1 MADRNVVNTATLDT
15 LRTTYNSTAADV
27 GDIAS
32 VTGASGVIASAT
44 DIVEAIVAMNTEVT
58 GIKTGA
64 TTFESQITFEGSTD
78 DAYETTLAVTDP
90 TADRTITFPDA
101 SGTLVITDATQTLTN
116 KTLTSPTI
124 NAGTLSGAFTGTA
137 DLTGLVLSGASPLVF
152 EGATANAY
160 ETTLTITDPTADR
173 VITIPNATDTLV
185 GKATTDTLTNKSYD
199 LGGTGNVMTGSLA
212 EFNSALQ
219 SDSFVSLTGSETLT
233 NKTLTSPTINGGTF
247 SGSFTGTQDLT
258 GLVMSGASPLVFEG
272 ATDDAYETTLAFTDP
287 TADRTITIPNATDTL
302 VGKATTDTLTNKTID
317 LDSNTLT
324 GSLAEF
330 NSALQS
336 ATFVSLTGSETLT
349 NKTLTSPTINGG
361 TFSGTF
367 TGTQNL
373 SGVVMSGSSPLVFE
387 GATDDAYETT
397 LAFTD
402 PTADRTITF
411 FNATDTL
418 VGKATTDTFTNK
430 SIDLDSN
437 TLTGSLAE
445 FNSALQSDSFV
456 SLTGSETLTNKT
468 LTAPTITSGVLNT
481 GVSGSAVLDEDNMS
495 SNSATKVA
503 TQQSI
508 KAYVDAQITAQDLDF
523 AGDSGTGSI
532 DLDSQTFTITGGT
545 GIDTSISGQTVTIA
559 IDNTIVTK
567 TGTQTLT
574 NKTLTSPTLN
584 SPTITNL
591 TATALN
597 LTDSSIVFEG
607 ATADAY
613 ETTLTVVD
621 PTADRTITIPNETGT
636 LITSASAA
644 TNAFSV
650 ALAAA
655 LG

>member
-1 MADRNVVNTATLDT
+1 MADRSVATTDTLDT

-32 VTGASGVIASAT
+32 VTGASGIIASAT
-44 DIVEAIVAMNTEVT
+44 DIVEAVTLMNTEVNA
-58 GIKTGA
+58 IKAGTA
-64 TTFESQITFEGSTD
+64 TFETKITFEGATD
-78 DAYETTLAVTDP
+78 DAHETILAITDP

-101 SGTLVITDATQTLTN
+101 TGTVVTTTATQTLTN

-124 NAGTLSGAFTGTA
+124 AGGTFSGTFTGTQ
-137 DLTGLVLSGASPLVF
+137 DLTSVVLAGGSPLVF
-152 EGATANAY
+152 EGAS
-160 ETTLTITDPTADR
+160 AD
-173 VITIPNATDTLV
+173 AH
-185 GKATTDTLTNKSYD
+185 
-199 LGGTGNVMTGSLA
+199 
-212 EFNSALQ
+212 
-219 SDSFVSLTGSETLT
+219 
-233 NKTLTSPTINGGTF
+233 
-247 SGSFTGTQDLT
+247 
-258 GLVMSGASPLVFEG
+258 
-272 ATDDAYETTLAFTDP
+272 ETTLAVVDP
-287 TADRTITIPNATDTL
+287 TADRTVSIPNATDTL

-317 LDSNTLT
+317 LDSNTVT

-336 ATFVSLTGSETLT
+336 VSFTTLTGTETLT

-361 TFSGTF
+361 TFSGSF
-367 TGTQNL
+367 TGTSNLTGLVL
-373 SGVVMSGSSPLVFE
+373 SGASPLVFE
-387 GATDDAYETT
+387 GATDDAHETT
-397 LAFTD
+397 LAFVD
-402 PTADRTITF
+402 PTGDRTITF

-430 SIDLDSN
+430 TIDLDAN

-445 FNSALQSDSFV
+445 FNSALQSNSFV

-468 LTAPTITSGVLNT
+468 LTTPTITSGVLNT
-481 GVSGSAVLDEDNMS
+481 GVSGSAVLDEDNLA

-508 KAYVDAQITAQDLDF
+508 KAYVDANITAEDLDITS
-523 AGDSGTGSI
+523 DSGTIAI
-532 DLDSQTFTITGGT
+532 DLDSETLTIAGGT
-545 GIDTSISGQTVTIA
+545 GLASTGSSNTITMSIDSTVT
-559 IDNTIVTK
+559 TL

-574 NKTLTSPTLN
+574 NKTLTSPTIN
-584 SPTITNL
+584 SPTITTL

-597 LTDSSIVFEG
+597 LTDASIIFEG
-607 ATADAY
+607 ATADGN

-644 TNAFSV
+644 TNAFSISI
-650 ALAAA
+650 AAA